1 MSMEQKLY
9 YDQTHPAFRYVVVHG
24 SDALGAF
31 TECTLPV
38 VEWEIEEI
46 KEGGLNSYTHQLPGR
61 RKSARVTLKN
71 GVGKNVILEWFLQT
85 MNEETPGEKLR
96 RNLSIKLKD
105 VRSEDVCTWE
115 LTAAFP
121 VKWTGPQLQ
130 SDSNALAI
138 QTLELA
144 CSRVTVALATTKLA
158 SGQSMTG
165 DLGRQPR
172 TG

>member
-38 VEWEIEEI
+38 IEWEIEEI

-85 MNEETPGEKLR
+85 INEETPSKKLR

-105 VRSEDVCTWE
+105 VRSADVCTWE

-144 CSRVTVALATTKLA
+144 CSLVMVTLAGTQPVLDQAAT
-158 SGQSMTG
+158 GTPNRQS
-165 DLGRQPR
+165 RIN
-172 TG
+172 

>member
-24 SDALGAF
+24 NDTLGAF

-38 VEWEIEEI
+38 IEWEIEEI

-61 RKSARVTLKN
+61 RKAARVTLKN
-71 GVGKNVILEWFLQT
+71 GVGKNVILDWFLQAVNDE
-85 MNEETPGEKLR
+85 MPGKELR
-96 RNLSIKLKD
+96 RNLTIMLKD
-105 VRSEDVCTWE
+105 VRAVDVCKWN

-121 VKWTGPQLQ
+121 IKWTGPQLQ

-138 QTLELA
+138 QTLEFA
-144 CSRVTVALATTKLA
+144 CSRVTVTLL
-158 SGQSMTG
+158 
-165 DLGRQPR
+165 
-172 TG
+172 